1 MKALSHRRHRDGL
14 ALGNQQR
21 GFPPTVDEI
30 HPAYN
35 EEEAD
40 KTDEYGACGKGIS
53 QGKNHA
59 VRSGLAYAGI
69 RHSSIFCMR
78 KTLILYCINLLR
90 YCPDPGPAGDMPC
103 NTGSFRAVSALFCAE
118 TFSGGAGF
126 PSSPG
131 SQDEGIPHRKRQAR
145 FLWEFHISSG
155 KVQQLIHRLFACVT
169 YFFLICFLR
178 WKQSVFASV
187 FHHLFQP
194 DSGSGPCGASQR
206 RV

>member
-78 KTLILYCINLLR
+78 KTLILYCIGTPLSVYILI
-90 YCPDPGPAGDMPC
+90 
-103 NTGSFRAVSALFCAE
+103 AE
-118 TFSGGAGF
+118 
-126 PSSPG
+126 
-131 SQDEGIPHRKRQAR
+131 
-145 FLWEFHISSG
+145 
-155 KVQQLIHRLFACVT
+155 
-169 YFFLICFLR
+169 
-178 WKQSVFASV
+178 
-187 FHHLFQP
+187 
-194 DSGSGPCGASQR
+194 
-206 RV
+206 

>member
-30 HPAYN
+30 HPAHN

-90 YCPDPGPAGDMPC
+90 YCPDPGPAGDMPAI
-103 NTGSFRAVSALFCAE
+103 R
-118 TFSGGAGF
+118 
-126 PSSPG
+126 
-131 SQDEGIPHRKRQAR
+131 
-145 FLWEFHISSG
+145 
-155 KVQQLIHRLFACVT
+155 
-169 YFFLICFLR
+169 
-178 WKQSVFASV
+178 
-187 FHHLFQP
+187 
-194 DSGSGPCGASQR
+194 GASGLSPLSSVLKRFPVVPVSPPLPGARMMASRTGNARPVSCGNSTFPQGR
-206 RV
+206 FNNLSTGALCLCNVLFSDMFSPLETKRFRLRFSPSFSA

>member
-1 MKALSHRRHRDGL
+1 MKALSHIRQRDGL

-155 KVQQLIHRLFACVT
+155 KVQQLIHR
-169 YFFLICFLR
+169 
-178 WKQSVFASV
+178 
-187 FHHLFQP
+187 
-194 DSGSGPCGASQR
+194 GSLL
-206 RV
+206 V

>member
-30 HPAYN
+30 HPAHN

-103 NTGSFRAVSALFCAE
+103 NTGSFRLSPLSSALKR
-118 TFSGGAGF
+118 F
-126 PSSPG
+126 PVVPVSPPPPG

-155 KVQQLIHRLFACVT
+155 EVQQLIHR
-169 YFFLICFLR
+169 
-178 WKQSVFASV
+178 
-187 FHHLFQP
+187 
-194 DSGSGPCGASQR
+194 GSLL
-206 RV
+206 V

>member
-30 HPAYN
+30 HPAHN

-126 PSSPG
+126 PSIPGARMMASRTGNARPVSCGNSTFPQGRFNNLSTGALCLCNVLFSDMFSPL
-131 SQDEGIPHRKRQAR
+131 ETKRFRLR
-145 FLWEFHISSG
+145 FSPSFS
-155 KVQQLIHRLFACVT
+155 A
-169 YFFLICFLR
+169 
-178 WKQSVFASV
+178 
-187 FHHLFQP
+187 
-194 DSGSGPCGASQR
+194 
-206 RV
+206 

>member
-30 HPAYN
+30 HPAHN

-78 KTLILYCINLLR
+78 KTLSCIVSTCYAIVQIR
-90 YCPDPGPAGDMPC
+90 GPQETCPAIRG
-103 NTGSFRAVSALFCAE
+103 GSGLSPLSSALKRFPVVPVSPPLPGARMKASRTGNARPVSCGNSTFPQGRFNNLSTGALCLCNVLFSDMFSPLE
-118 TFSGGAGF
+118 TKRFRLRFS
-126 PSSPG
+126 PSFS
-131 SQDEGIPHRKRQAR
+131 A
-145 FLWEFHISSG
+145 
-155 KVQQLIHRLFACVT
+155 
-169 YFFLICFLR
+169 
-178 WKQSVFASV
+178 
-187 FHHLFQP
+187 
-194 DSGSGPCGASQR
+194 
-206 RV
+206 

>member
-30 HPAYN
+30 HPAHN

-90 YCPDPGPAGDMPC
+90 YCPDPGPQ
-103 NTGSFRAVSALFCAE
+103 E
-118 TFSGGAGF
+118 TCPA
-126 PSSPG
+126 
-131 SQDEGIPHRKRQAR
+131 IR
-145 FLWEFHISSG
+145 
-155 KVQQLIHRLFACVT
+155 
-169 YFFLICFLR
+169 
-178 WKQSVFASV
+178 
-187 FHHLFQP
+187 
-194 DSGSGPCGASQR
+194 GASGLSPLSSVLKRFPVVPVSPPLPGARMMASRTGNARPVSCGNSTFPQGR
-206 RV
+206 FNNLSTGALCLCNVLFSDMFSPLETKRFRLRFSPSFSA

>member
-30 HPAYN
+30 HPAHN

-53 QGKNHA
+53 LGKNHA

-90 YCPDPGPAGDMPC
+90 YCPDPGSAGDMPC
-103 NTGSFRAVSALFCAE
+103 NTGRFRAVSALFCAE

-155 KVQQLIHRLFACVT
+155 KVQQLIHR
-169 YFFLICFLR
+169 
-178 WKQSVFASV
+178 
-187 FHHLFQP
+187 
-194 DSGSGPCGASQR
+194 GSLL
-206 RV
+206 V

>member
-30 HPAYN
+30 HPAHN

-131 SQDEGIPHRKRQAR
+131 SQDDGIPHRKRQAR

-155 KVQQLIHRLFACVT
+155 KVQQLIHRGSLLVLFSDMFSPLET
-169 YFFLICFLR
+169 KRFRLR
-178 WKQSVFASV
+178 FSPSFSA
-187 FHHLFQP
+187 
-194 DSGSGPCGASQR
+194 
-206 RV
+206 

>member
-21 GFPPTVDEI
+21 GFPPTVDKI
-30 HPAYN
+30 HRSHN

-90 YCPDPGPAGDMPC
+90 YCPDQGSAGDMPC

-131 SQDEGIPHRKRQAR
+131 SQDDGIPHRKRQAR

-155 KVQQLIHRLFACVT
+155 KVQQLIHR
-169 YFFLICFLR
+169 
-178 WKQSVFASV
+178 
-187 FHHLFQP
+187 
-194 DSGSGPCGASQR
+194 GSLL
-206 RV
+206 V

>member
-1 MKALSHRRHRDGL
+1 MKALRHGRHRDGL
-14 ALGNQQR
+14 ALGDQQR

-30 HPAYN
+30 HPAHN

-103 NTGSFRAVSALFCAE
+103 NTGSFRGVSASFCLKY
-118 TFSGGAGF
+118 FSVEPVFPPLPGTWMKTSRSGTAG
-126 PSSPG
+126 
-131 SQDEGIPHRKRQAR
+131 
-145 FLWEFHISSG
+145 
-155 KVQQLIHRLFACVT
+155 
-169 YFFLICFLR
+169 
-178 WKQSVFASV
+178 SVFFENSTFPQGRFNNLSTGALCLCNV
-187 FHHLFQP
+187 LFSDMFSP
-194 DSGSGPCGASQR
+194 LETKRFRLRFSPSFSA
-206 RV
+206 

>member
-69 RHSSIFCMR
+69 RHSSIFLYE
-78 KTLILYCINLLR
+78 KNSYLVLYQPVTLLSRSGARRRHALQYGELPGCLRSLLR
-90 YCPDPGPAGDMPC
+90 
-103 NTGSFRAVSALFCAE
+103 
-118 TFSGGAGF
+118 
-126 PSSPG
+126 
-131 SQDEGIPHRKRQAR
+131 
-145 FLWEFHISSG
+145 
-155 KVQQLIHRLFACVT
+155 
-169 YFFLICFLR
+169 
-178 WKQSVFASV
+178 
-187 FHHLFQP
+187 
-194 DSGSGPCGASQR
+194 
-206 RV
+206 